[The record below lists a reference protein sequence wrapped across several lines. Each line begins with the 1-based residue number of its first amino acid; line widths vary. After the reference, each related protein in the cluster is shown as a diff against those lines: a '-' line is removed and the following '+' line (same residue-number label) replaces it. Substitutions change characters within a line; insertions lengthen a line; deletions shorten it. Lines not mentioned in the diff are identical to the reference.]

1 MLKSKF
7 EQDFQAHV
15 PVSFEQEINYFLGI
29 CFHNKCDKEGHVEI
43 KMTQTHTLTICANTI
58 TCQTIQSTPL
68 NQHIAVTTQSI
79 WYCLKSMMKSPRN
92 ATLHNY
98 KLFVGSLNWLSVST
112 CPDIVTTTSPIA
124 KYCHNPSK
132 GHIDA
137 ALCIVKYIKGTKYM
151 KIKFSSQNNTN
162 LQSFINFT
170 LPPHF
175 HKTNSFVSVMPTGAH
190 RTSHTPPCNLL
201 HQNLNCSKLDQCQV
215 LSCGYIG
222 PLCGSINNKH
232 LQLEAQPKLR
242 STPLMS
248 VQRTFYTS

>member
-1 MLKSKF
+1 
-7 EQDFQAHV
+7 
-15 PVSFEQEINYFLGI
+15 
-29 CFHNKCDKEGHVEI
+29 
-43 KMTQTHTLTICANTI
+43 MTQTAYIDNLCQHNNLSDNSINTPKSTYCSDYPINLVLSEEYDEI
-58 TCQTIQSTPL
+58 TQKRYTTQLQTI
-68 NQHIAVTTQSI
+68 
-79 WYCLKSMMKSPRN
+79 
-92 ATLHNY
+92 
-98 KLFVGSLNWLSVST
+98 VGSLNWLSVST
-112 CPDIVTTTSPIA
+112 CPDIVTTNSPIA